1 MRPPAIRT
9 ILYTNSHQL
18 VLYAARPYM
27 VLLVV
32 ERGGGSMAAGL
43 IAAAYGVV
51 QVSLALPAGKWID
64 KL

>member
-32 ERGGGSMAAGL
+32 ERGGGSMAVGFM
-43 IAAAYGVV
+43 AAYGVV